1 MTSQTDLDRLLGTF
15 FDEGPTRA
23 PDAPLDAALAHA
35 AAHPRRPDPLRAL
48 RRDPM
53 GKPWFAGTGGMR
65 ALPLVAAI
73 GLLLVV
79 AFAAAAVGGWF
90 DRDPGI
96 VVPTP
101 SETPAATPSV
111 PATPAPPTARTFR
124 VDLIEVSG
132 ADATMEITDRSG
144 TLVAAV
150 SGTPA
155 DGGSV
160 AEGVAVAAVDGAPAS
175 VKLTWTLGVCE
186 TGHTLEIAEDGRT
199 LVLAAPSCEG
209 DAFPRD
215 LTVVLT
221 FEGPVAPAD
230 LDVTLTVGE

>member
-35 AAHPRRPDPLRAL
+35 AARPRRPDPLRAL

-53 GKPWFAGTGGMR
+53 GRPWFAGTGGMR

-73 GLLLVV
+73 GLLLVA

-101 SETPAATPSV
+101 SETPAATPS
-111 PATPAPPTARTFR
+111 ATVTPTARTFD
-124 VDLIEVSG
+124 VDLIDVSG

-160 AEGVAVAAVDGAPAS
+160 AEGIEVTAVDSEPAS
-175 VKLTWTLGVCE
+175 VQLTWTLGVCE
-186 TGHTLEIAEDGRT
+186 TEHTLDIAEDGRT
-199 LVLAAPSCEG
+199 LVLTAPSCEG

-215 LTVVLT
+215 LTVILT
-221 FEGPVAPAD
+221 FRDPVAPAD
-230 LDVTLTVGE
+230 LDVTLAIGE